1 MASVI
6 WILYVVL
13 YAEFMCAVSADKL
26 VSLNCQD
33 ENHGVHGK
41 DSLLK
46 CFLNSGGESV
56 MVTAATWRR
65 PGGKRPLLMFINDK
79 VKMPEDPRFSFKQL
93 QVSGRNIDVSFL
105 VRNTMRTDEG
115 KYECEVVTDSGE
127 AKAVVSLSV
136 TATYSKPDMSSVPEK
151 DLQEDM
157 EVTLFCN
164 ASGGYPVGMIHWY
177 DQHGTNWTRSAEM
190 TVVETTDKRTNLSSK
205 FTLRASSIT
214 PQYRCLVLNNNG
226 VEEGKAEFDLKFREN
241 ELVSLDCQD
250 ENHGVLGKDSLLK
263 CFLKSGGESVKVTA
277 ATWRRPGEKPPII
290 MFINEK
296 VRMPEDPRF
305 SFKQSQLSGS
315 NIDVSFLVRNTLW
328 TDEGKYECIVEADS
342 GEAKAVVSL
351 SVTATYSK
359 PDMSSVPE
367 KDLQEGMEVTLFC
380 NASGGYPVGMIHWYD
395 QHGTNWTPSAEMTV
409 VETTDKRTNLS
420 SKFTLRA
427 SSITPRYRCLVL
439 NNNGVEE
446 GKAEFALK
454 FREKELLSL
463 DCQDE
468 NHGVHGKDSLL
479 KCFLNS
485 GGINVTVTA
494 ATWRRP
500 GEKPPLIMFINDKV
514 REPEDPRFSF
524 KQLQMSG
531 SNIDVSF
538 LVRDTVRT
546 DEGKYECEVVTD
558 SGEAKAVVSLSVT
571 ATYSKPDMS
580 SVPEKD
586 LQEGMEVT
594 LFCNA
599 SGGYP
604 VAMIRWY
611 DQHGTDWTPSAEMTV
626 VETTDKHTN
635 LSSKVTLKA
644 SSSAPLYRCLVLNN
658 NGVEEGKAEF
668 DLKFRENEFLSL
680 DCQDEN
686 HGVYGKESLLK
697 CFLNSGGKNVTV
709 TAASWWRSGEKP
721 PLIMFIN
728 DKVREPEDPRF
739 SFKQLQMSG
748 SNIDV
753 SFLVRNTLWTDEG
766 EYECEV
772 VTDSGEAKAVVS
784 LSVTATYSKPDM
796 SSVPEKDLQE
806 GMEVTL
812 FCSASGG
819 YPVGMIH
826 WYDQHG
832 TNWTRSA
839 EMTVVE
845 TTDKHTNLSSKFTLK
860 ASSSAPLYRCLV
872 LNNNGVEEGKA
883 EFDLKFRENASGGDC
898 ASSSACPS
906 GRWSCRQEP
915 LCPMGRGR
923 EAECRLHWHWLWR
936 RHWYWSDRSWDQGIW
951 CRRRGEWDEGLI
963 PWKLRWQ
970 GVGVVIPYPP
980 RQPWRNGQREL
991 VSLDCQDENHGV
1003 LGEDSLL
1010 KCFLNSGGKNMTF
1023 MSASWWRPGGKPPLI
1038 MFIMDEVLEPEDPRF
1053 SFKQSQMSGSNIDVS
1068 FLVRNTLRTDEGKY
1082 ECFVVTDSGYAK
1094 AVVSLS
1100 VTATYSKPDMSS
1112 VPEKDLQ
1119 EGMEVT
1125 LFCNASGG
1133 YPVGM
1138 IHWYDQYGTDCTPS
1152 AEMTVVETTDK
1163 RTNLSSK
1170 FTLKASSSAP
1180 LYRCSV
1186 LNNNGVEGEAE
1197 FDLKFRKKELVSL
1210 NCQDE
1215 NHGVHGKDSLLK
1227 CFLNS
1232 GGESVRVTAATWRRP
1247 GEKRP
1252 LIKFRYNKVS
1262 VREDPRFSFKQL
1274 QWSGSNID
1282 VSFLVRNTVRT
1293 DEGKYECKVV
1303 TDSGDAKAVVSLS
1316 VRATYSKPDM
1326 SSVPEKDLQEGM
1338 EVTLFCNASGGYP
1351 VGMIHW
1357 YDQHGTDW
1365 TRSAEMTVVETTDKH
1380 TNLSSKVTLRAS
1392 SITPQYR
1399 CLVFNNNG
1407 VEGGKAEFALKFR
1420 EKEGDQG
1427 SMGSMS
1433 STAST
1438 ASTAVLVI
1446 VIPLLCGLL
1455 ILALRRQRAQPAR
1468 RLSTHPILGA
1478 MYPEGSDM
1486 MEEGFLKKGV
1496 QAMQWITISSCS
1508 TSSAGLNNG
1517 RSMELIPPFF

>member
-668 DLKFRENEFLSL
+668 DLKFREN
-680 DCQDEN
+680 
-686 HGVYGKESLLK
+686 
-697 CFLNSGGKNVTV
+697 
-709 TAASWWRSGEKP
+709 
-721 PLIMFIN
+721 
-728 DKVREPEDPRF
+728 
-739 SFKQLQMSG
+739 
-748 SNIDV
+748 
-753 SFLVRNTLWTDEG
+753 
-766 EYECEV
+766 
-772 VTDSGEAKAVVS
+772 
-784 LSVTATYSKPDM
+784 
-796 SSVPEKDLQE
+796 
-806 GMEVTL
+806 
-812 FCSASGG
+812 
-819 YPVGMIH
+819 
-826 WYDQHG
+826 
-832 TNWTRSA
+832 
-839 EMTVVE
+839 
-845 TTDKHTNLSSKFTLK
+845 
-860 ASSSAPLYRCLV
+860 
-872 LNNNGVEEGKA
+872 
-883 EFDLKFRENASGGDC
+883 GGDC

-1119 EGMEVT
+1119 EDMEVT

-1138 IHWYDQYGTDCTPS
+1138 IHWYDQHGTNWTRS
-1152 AEMTVVETTDK
+1152 AETTVVETTDK

-1170 FTLKASSSAP
+1170 VTLKASSSAP
-1180 LYRCSV
+1180 PYRCLV
-1186 LNNNGVEGEAE
+1186 LNNNGVEEGKAE
-1197 FDLKFRKKELVSL
+1197 LYLSVQVKAPGKVEGDQSSTAIAVIVFVIVGSLLCGLLILALLRRRRAQQFVSL
-1210 NCQDE
+1210 DCQDE
-1215 NHGVHGKDSLLK
+1215 NQGVHGKDSLLK

-1232 GGESVRVTAATWRRP
+1232 GGINVTVTAATWRRP
-1247 GEKRP
+1247 GEKHP
-1252 LIKFRYNKVS
+1252 LIMFKDDKVGEP
-1262 VREDPRFSFKQL
+1262 EDPRFSFKQL
-1274 QWSGSNID
+1274 QMSGSNID
-1282 VSFLVRNTVRT
+1282 VSFLVRNTMRT
-1293 DEGKYECKVV
+1293 DEGKYECVVV
-1303 TDSGDAKAVVSLS
+1303 TDSGEAKAVVSLS
-1316 VRATYSKPDM
+1316 VTATYSKPDM

-1357 YDQHGTDW
+1357 YDQHDTNW
-1365 TRSAEMTVVETTDKH
+1365 TRSAEMTVVETTDKR
-1380 TNLSSKVTLRAS
+1380 TNLSSKFTLKAS
-1392 SITPQYR
+1392 SSAPQYR

-1407 VEGGKAEFALKFR
+1407 VEEGKAEFDLKFR
-1420 EKEGDQG
+1420 QKFVSDPGSGEGG
-1427 SMGSMS
+1427 GR
-1433 STAST
+1433 TAI
-1438 ASTAVLVI
+1438 AVVFVI
-1446 VIPLLCGLL
+1446 VGFLLCGLL
-1455 ILALRRQRAQPAR
+1455 ILVLLRRRRAQQAR
-1468 RLSTHPILGA
+1468 RPSTHPILGA
-1478 MYPEGSDM
+1478 MYAMSPDT
-1486 MEEGFLKKGV
+1486 MEEG
-1496 QAMQWITISSCS
+1496 
-1508 TSSAGLNNG
+1508 SAGLNDTTESVPEPLNK
-1517 RSMELIPPFF
+1517 

>member
-812 FCSASGG
+812 FC
-819 YPVGMIH
+819 
-826 WYDQHG
+826 
-832 TNWTRSA
+832 
-839 EMTVVE
+839 
-845 TTDKHTNLSSKFTLK
+845 
-860 ASSSAPLYRCLV
+860 
-872 LNNNGVEEGKA
+872 
-883 EFDLKFRENASGGDC
+883 
-898 ASSSACPS
+898 
-906 GRWSCRQEP
+906 
-915 LCPMGRGR
+915 
-923 EAECRLHWHWLWR
+923 
-936 RHWYWSDRSWDQGIW
+936 
-951 CRRRGEWDEGLI
+951 
-963 PWKLRWQ
+963 
-970 GVGVVIPYPP
+970 
-980 RQPWRNGQREL
+980 
-991 VSLDCQDENHGV
+991 
-1003 LGEDSLL
+1003 
-1010 KCFLNSGGKNMTF
+1010 
-1023 MSASWWRPGGKPPLI
+1023 
-1038 MFIMDEVLEPEDPRF
+1038 
-1053 SFKQSQMSGSNIDVS
+1053 
-1068 FLVRNTLRTDEGKY
+1068 
-1082 ECFVVTDSGYAK
+1082 
-1094 AVVSLS
+1094 
-1100 VTATYSKPDMSS
+1100 
-1112 VPEKDLQ
+1112 
-1119 EGMEVT
+1119 
-1125 LFCNASGG
+1125 NASGG

>member
-1455 ILALRRQRAQPAR
+1455 ILALRRQRAQR
-1468 RLSTHPILGA
+1468 A

-1486 MEEGFLKKGV
+1486 MEEGFLKKGF
-1496 QAMQWITISSCS
+1496 QAMRWITVSSCS
-1508 TSSAGLNNG
+1508 TSSAGLNKSH
-1517 RSMELIPPFF
+1517 SMSQPLNF